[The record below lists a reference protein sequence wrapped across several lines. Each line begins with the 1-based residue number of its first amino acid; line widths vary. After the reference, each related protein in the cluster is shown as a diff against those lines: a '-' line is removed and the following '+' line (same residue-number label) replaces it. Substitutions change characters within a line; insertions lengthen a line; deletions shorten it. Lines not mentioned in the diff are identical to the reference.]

1 VIPPTEKTMTEG
13 PVRILIADDNE
24 FVRHGIRA
32 LLGLRSNWEVCGEAV
47 DGVDAVRQ
55 CQLLKPDIVL
65 LDITMPNLGG
75 LEAARI
81 IQKDVP
87 KAKVLFVS
95 QHDAAFMV
103 QRSMETG
110 ARGYIVKSELS
121 QQLLAAVDGMLQG
134 TEAPVSS
141 AVSPAE
147 GASRNPSQQEKDLR
161 SAVGRIPEAPGG
173 VSTPSPIPD
182 TNSQAEVAEAEKDK
196 EFRIMADI
204 APAMIWL
211 SGPDTLRTY
220 FNRPWLEFTGRSLE
234 QELGDGWTQGIH
246 PEDRGPCLEQ
256 YRSSVRECKPFKLEY
271 RLRRADGKYRWVLSH
286 VVPRLSD
293 AGLFDGYVGSV
304 MDITERKAAE
314 ETSSRLAAIV
324 QSSDD
329 AIIAKDLRGVITSWN
344 ASAERIFGYSS
355 EEVIGKPITIVIP
368 PELQKEEEQI
378 LRRLM
383 AGQRIEHFET
393 VRVTKH
399 GKRINVS
406 LTISPVKDS
415 SGRIVGASK
424 IARDITRL
432 KQVEEAL
439 RDSEQRMRYSLE
451 AASFGTWNWDIASGK
466 VHWSDNMEKIH
477 GQPPGSFS
485 GSFEGFVEG
494 ICVEDRRRVQDA
506 IQKALGGE
514 GKYEVEYRQFRA
526 DGALSW
532 MESHGQVIYD
542 ESKRPTAMIGV
553 CWDITERK
561 QNEDELKQAHEQ
573 LEVRVRERTSELER
587 AQERLRMLS
596 GRLLRMQD
604 DERRRIAR
612 ELHDTVGQLV
622 VALNLNLVPVE
633 EELLQKDPALAKQIT
648 ESLSLVEELSR
659 DLRTIS
665 HLLHPPLLDE
675 AGLQSALRWFVD
687 GFSERSKIEVDLRLD
702 PALGRLPAEHET
714 AIFRIVQECLT
725 NIHRHSGS
733 RTASIDISRKGD
745 HVEVEIRDQGK
756 GMPRPAPRA
765 GVGIQGMG
773 ERLHQ
778 LGGSLDVAS
787 TSSGTRVL
795 AILPAGD
802 SSFQLKIET
811 VDVAS

>member
-1 VIPPTEKTMTEG
+1 MTEG
-13 PVRILIADDNE
+13 RVRILIADDNE

-47 DGVDAVRQ
+47 DGLDAVRQ

-65 LDITMPNLGG
+65 LDVTMPNFGG

-87 KAKVLFVS
+87 HAKVLFVS

-103 QRSMETG
+103 QRSLEAG

-121 QQLLAAVDGMLQG
+121 QQLLAAVDGMIQETEVPVASAAEPADG
-134 TEAPVSS
+134 TAGTSS
-141 AVSPAE
+141 
-147 GASRNPSQQEKDLR
+147 RQEKERMTAADHD
-161 SAVGRIPEAPGG
+161 PEGPAHA
-173 VSTPSPIPD
+173 STHPQ
-182 TNSQAEVAEAEKDK
+182 TEVTQREKDT

-211 SGPDTLRTY
+211 SGTDTLRTY
-220 FNRPWLEFTGRSLE
+220 FNRPWLEFRGRTLE
-234 QELGDGWTQGIH
+234 QDLGDGWTEGIH
-246 PEDRGPCLEQ
+246 PEDRERCLGD
-256 YRSSVRECKPFKLEY
+256 YRSAVGARRPFKLEY

-286 VVPRLSD
+286 AVPRLSD
-293 AGLFDGYVGSV
+293 AGLFEGYVGSV
-304 MDITERKAAE
+304 MDITERRAAE

-329 AIIAKDLRGVITSWN
+329 AIVAKDLRGVITSWN
-344 ASAERIFGYSS
+344 TSAERIFGYTG

-368 PELQKEEEQI
+368 PELQNEEEQI
-378 LRRLM
+378 LQRLM
-383 AGQRIEHFET
+383 SGQRIEHFET
-393 VRVTKH
+393 VRVTKQ
-399 GKRINVS
+399 GRRINVS
-406 LTISPVKDS
+406 LTISPIKDS
-415 SGRIVGASK
+415 AGRIMGASK
-424 IARDITRL
+424 IARDITRM
-432 KQVEEAL
+432 KQVEQAL

-451 AASFGTWNWDIASGK
+451 AASFGTWHWDIVSGK

-477 GQPPGSFS
+477 GQIPGSFS
-485 GSFEGFVEG
+485 GSFEGFAEG

-506 IQKALGGE
+506 IKKALEGD

-622 VALNLNLVPVE
+622 VALNLNLAPVE
-633 EELLQKDPALAKQIT
+633 EELLQKDPALAKQVT
-648 ESLSLVEELSR
+648 ESLSLVAELSR

-675 AGLQSALRWFVD
+675 AGLQSALRWYVD
-687 GFSERSKIEVDLRLD
+687 GFSERSKIEVELRLD
-702 PALGRLPAEHET
+702 PAMGRLPAEHET

-733 RTASIDISRKGD
+733 RTASIDIARRTD
-745 HVEVEIRDQGK
+745 HIEVEIRDQGK
-756 GMPRPAPRA
+756 GMPRPLPRA

-773 ERLHQ
+773 ERVHQ
-778 LGGSLDVAS
+778 LGGSLEVAS
-787 TSSGTRVL
+787 TTAGTRVV
-795 AILPAGD
+795 AILPTHD
-802 SSFQLKIET
+802 SSSPLKIET
-811 VDVAS
+811 VDKAS